1 MDLKSQLEA
10 YQPFNEQEEKDR
22 IEILRR
28 LTSEEIYTR
37 DNHGAHLTAS
47 AWVVSKDYAHVL
59 MCYHKIYCCIQ
70 QSGKYRKKAGCRMSS
85 RFPRIFSLWRFCAW
99 TGMKKEENMS
109 PRICI

>member
-47 AWVVSKDYAHVL
+47 AWVVSKDYALPAVNTSHSDAGARRQIL
-59 MCYHKIYCCIQ
+59 LFFHARPHTESPKR
-70 QSGKYRKKAGCRMSS
+70 KYPGKAG
-85 RFPRIFSLWRFCAW
+85 
-99 TGMKKEENMS
+99 
-109 PRICI
+109 